1 MDGNVAFRLLENE
14 RELMVRT
21 WSSMAVFC
29 SPFDGGDVGPA
40 TFVVHDG

>member
-1 MDGNVAFRLLENE
+1 MDGDVAYSLLESE

-29 SPFDGGDVGPA
+29 SPFDGGDVRPA
-40 TFVVHDG
+40 AFVV